1 MATELEPTAGPW
13 ATDYRKVPGGY
24 AQEVFD
30 SNGKTIATCAWYP
43 VQVSDT
49 TTATNR
55 AANGRLIACAP
66 EMLDALRQCVIAL
79 AHASANDPTY
89 DAAYKAADAAIAKAV
104 GMAANA

>member
-1 MATELEPTAGPW
+1 MRQELEATPGPW
-13 ATDYRKVPGGY
+13 ATDYRKVAGGY

-66 EMLDALRQCVIAL
+66 EMLDVLLQWQN
-79 AHASANDPTY
+79 SDKDY
-89 DAAYKAADAAIAKAV
+89 DAAERLNARKVRDAVIAKAL
-104 GMAANA
+104 GMAANTK

>member
-55 AANGRLIACAP
+55 AANARLIAAAP
-66 EMLDALRQCVIAL
+66 ELLALCERAAVHVRPTCSDLYDELMAVIV
-79 AHASANDPTY
+79 
-89 DAAYKAADAAIAKAV
+89 KAT
-104 GMAANA
+104 GMAANK